1 MSSSQPVSQETSQT
15 AFTASLPVSQPGTQ
29 SASQLDSNW
38 AFLNHTTLTE
48 GQTLPQSVSD
58 LTKALY
64 DIQFALDQSAIVVI
78 TDANGVITFV
88 NDKFCDISQY
98 NRAELIGKTHRVV
111 NSGYHSKNFFK
122 HMWHTIQSGH
132 VWKGEIQNQAKDG
145 SLYWVDTTIVPFLD
159 SERKPYQ
166 FVAISHD
173 ITQKKHIE
181 ADRERAIEQAV
192 YTEHLERI
200 NRDLDQ
206 FAYITSHD
214 LKAPLRG
221 IISLTEWIAEDLE
234 SVLTDSTREQMDLLK
249 NRVYRMEQL
258 INGILSYSRV
268 GRIKESKTQVS
279 IHLLL
284 TEVIDSLSPPEGFT
298 IKIQSDPLIFDT
310 PKIALQQVFSNLISN
325 AIKYHPSPRH
335 GVLDISW
342 KMISKQWACFRVMD
356 NGNGIPDNATEK
368 VFQMFQTLQPKE
380 DATSTGVGLAIV
392 KKIVEELSGSIQID
406 TNYKG
411 GAAFEFDWPL
421 N

>member
-1 MSSSQPVSQETSQT
+1 MSSSQPISQNNHPTVN
-15 AFTASLPVSQPGTQ
+15 TASSTHPPCDSNWT
-29 SASQLDSNW
+29 DSNW
-38 AFLNHTTLTE
+38 AFLNHNSTVE

-58 LTKALY
+58 LAKALH
-64 DIQFALDQSAIVVI
+64 DIQFALDQSAIVAI
-78 TDANGVITFV
+78 TDACGVITFV
-88 NDKFCDISQY
+88 NDQFCDISRY
-98 NRAELIGKTHRVV
+98 NRDELLGKTHRVV
-111 NSGYHSKNFFK
+111 NSGCHSKEFFK
-122 HMWHTIQSGH
+122 HMWDTILGGA
-132 VWKGEIQNQAKDG
+132 VWRGEIQNQAKDG

-159 SERKPYQ
+159 AEKKPYQ
-166 FVAISHD
+166 FVAIRHD

-181 ADRERAIEQAV
+181 AERERALEQAL

-234 SVLTDSTREQMDLLK
+234 PVLTDSTREQMALLK

-268 GRIKESKTQVS
+268 GRIKESKTQVC
-279 IHLLL
+279 IQQLL

-298 IKIQSDPLIFDT
+298 ITIPSDPLIFDT

-325 AIKYHPSPRH
+325 AIKYHPNPSM

-342 KMISKQWACFRVMD
+342 KIISKQWLCFRVID
-356 NGNGIPDNATEK
+356 NGKGIPANATEK
-368 VFQMFQTLQPKE
+368 IFQMFQTLQPKE

-406 TNYKG
+406 TTYKD